1 MKYLAKWTTNSWK
14 QRYFQFLRRLAAQ
27 LTLVLLM
34 TVINLAILMTELS
47 SNFHA
52 ESIVNKLFKSKKTD
66 NLDNLFINQS
76 LCPNYRI
83 LWSKSKRLHSMSI
96 INILYIYVG
105 TLLKVKITEKS
116 RLLAISHLYDLK
128 VNFPIFQPPSES
140 S

>member
-1 MKYLAKWTTNSWK
+1 
-14 QRYFQFLRRLAAQ
+14 
-27 LTLVLLM
+27 
-34 TVINLAILMTELS
+34 MTELS

-66 NLDNLFINQS
+66 NPDKLFINQS

-96 INILYIYVG
+96 INVLYIYVG
-105 TLLKVKITEKS
+105 TLPKVKITEKS

-128 VNFPIFQPPSES
+128 VNFPISQPPSES